1 MIICSASAVAGQVRE
16 SLNEPVQQSWHPEIA
31 RFIHPGPAS
40 EQVDEP
46 QSLQPG
52 LDCVLVVIGSQRK
65 GYCQAQTGDGE
76 HPVEGA

>member
-1 MIICSASAVAGQVRE
+1 MITCSASAVAGQVRE

-65 GYCQAQTGDGE
+65 GYRQAQTGDGE

>member
-1 MIICSASAVAGQVRE
+1 MITCSASAVAGQVRE

-31 RFIHPGPAS
+31 LLIHPGPAS

-52 LDCVLVVIGSQRK
+52 LDCVLVVIGSQRD
-65 GYCQAQTGDGE
+65 GHHQAQTGDGE